1 MNLSYRNQI
10 SANAISRIW
19 NKPLDRSD
27 WYKIEALSGES
38 VEIIIYDVIGW
49 PFNDAAELVR
59 VVADFRGKPIL
70 ARINSPGGDLVD
82 SIAIYQAFRE
92 HGNVTTRIESLA
104 ASSAGLLVLGGKDR
118 QAYSSSTFMMHEPW
132 LVTIGNMY
140 SHEEDLDILSQFS
153 TKLVDLYAENSS
165 VGKREA
171 KQLMKGEDKRD
182 GTWLTAELA
191 REKGFITTILKSGK
205 AAKATFDLSIFAGA
219 PGDVLD
225 DIKDPKIFT
234 GFDVEKTLRDAKAP
248 KGFAK
253 AAAAACRAA
262 GLFDRCHADDD
273 HKDDPVADPVVPII
287 PPQDDIEIIAA
298 IKSNT
303 NRLLGGK

>member
-19 NKPLDRSD
+19 NKPLDKPD
-27 WYKIEALSGES
+27 WYKVEASAGDNA
-38 VEIIIYDVIGW
+38 EIIIYDVIGW

-59 VVADFRGKPIL
+59 VVLDLRGKPVL

-82 SIAIYQAFRE
+82 AIAIYQSFKE

-104 ASSAGLLVLGGKDR
+104 ASSASLLILGGKER
-118 QAYSSSTFMMHEPW
+118 QAYPSSTFMMHEPW
-132 LVTIGNMY
+132 LLTIGNMY
-140 SHEEDLDILSQFS
+140 SHEENLDIISQFS
-153 TKLVDLYAENSS
+153 AKLVDLYAESS
-165 VGKREA
+165 TVGKREA

-191 REKGFITTILKSGK
+191 RDKGFITTILKSGK
-205 AAKATFDLSIFAGA
+205 AAKASFDLSIFAGA
-219 PGDVLD
+219 PSDVLN
-225 DIKDPKIFT
+225 DIKDPAILT
-234 GFDVEKTLRDAKAP
+234 GFDVEKILHDAKAS

-273 HKDDPVADPVVPII
+273 HEGKIKAEKDDHDAKELV
-287 PPQDDIEIIAA
+287 QYLTIASELKKLTS
-298 IKSNT
+298 ILT
-303 NRLLGGK
+303 V

>member
-19 NKPLDRSD
+19 NKPLDKPD
-27 WYKIEALSGES
+27 WYKVEALATGDGA
-38 VEIIIYDVIGW
+38 EIIIYDVIGW

-70 ARINSPGGDLVD
+70 ARINSPGGDVVD
-82 SIAIYQAFRE
+82 AIAIYQAFKE
-92 HGNVTTRIESLA
+92 HGNVTTRVESLA
-104 ASSAGLLVLGGKDR
+104 ASSASLLVLGGKDR
-118 QAYSSSTFMMHEPW
+118 QAYSSSTYMMHEPW
-132 LVTIGNMY
+132 MITVGNMY
-140 SHEEDLDILSQFS
+140 LHEEAGEILSQFS

-165 VGKREA
+165 VGKREV

-182 GTWLTAELA
+182 GTWLTADLA
-191 REKGFITTILKSGK
+191 KEKGFIKTILQSGK
-205 AAKATFDLSIFAGA
+205 AAKASFDLSIFAGA
-219 PGDVLD
+219 PADVLN
-225 DIKDPKIFT
+225 DIKDPAIFT
-234 GFDVEKTLRDAKAP
+234 GFDVERILHDAKAS

-273 HKDDPVADPVVPII
+273 HESKIKADKDE
-287 PPQDDIEIIAA
+287 QDAKDLVEYLTIASEIKKVTA
-298 IKSNT
+298 I
-303 NRLLGGK
+303 LHV